1 MKQSEKKVAQS
12 NRRSF
17 LKLAGAGVA
26 GGGAALVGS
35 VVPAAADAAP
45 DVAAEGGYRES
56 DHVKR
61 YYELA
66 KFM

>member
-1 MKQSEKKVAQS
+1 MKHSDKKADQT

-26 GGGAALVGS
+26 GGGAAIVGS
-35 VVPAAADAAP
+35 VVPAAAEAAP
-45 DVAAEGGYRES
+45 EAVAEGGYRES
-56 DHVKR
+56 DHIKR
-61 YYELA
+61 YYQLA

>member
-1 MKQSEKKVAQS
+1 MKHSDKKADQT

-26 GGGAALVGS
+26 GGGAAIVGS
-35 VVPAAADAAP
+35 VAPAAAEA
-45 DVAAEGGYRES
+45 VSEAAEGGYRES
-56 DHVKR
+56 DHIKR
-61 YYELA
+61 YYQLA